1 MIIFLIGLLLGYWL
15 YPARMFW
22 KLYKINR
29 KLVQLELDH
38 MKMMEDLK
46 GGQWNEDKL

>member
-1 MIIFLIGLLLGYWL
+1 MITFLIGLFLGYWI

-38 MKMMEDLK
+38 MKLMKDIK
-46 GGQWNEDKL
+46 GTQWNEDKL